1 VIQPNLRL
9 VAGKPALFR
18 AYVVSSATG
27 VAAQV
32 RATFSANGT
41 ALGTR
46 LLDGPATV
54 PTAPNEASLTDTYR
68 TVLPADW
75 VRSGLSVQLE
85 VDPTNAVM
93 ESNES
98 NNTQTIDATIGAGS
112 VLYVKI
118 VPIVQSGLT
127 GAAPANWDQTLFKLW
142 PVKQVDIQTRAAYTS
157 SQTLASGGGGW
168 SALLSDLDDL
178 RTTEGSNRFYY
189 GFARVGYTSGV
200 AGIAYIGYP
209 VGLGWDYASSGP
221 GVAAHEFGHNFGAL
235 HAKCGA
241 TSGVDSKYPVSTGR
255 LDTYGF
261 DIVSGTLYA
270 PNAYYDIMSYCKPS
284 WVSSYMYNK
293 VQTELESSPSLQSVS
308 TGPSGNLSG
317 PTQSLLL
324 ISGLIE
330 ASGRLNLRPVTAFQ
344 GQPRPPQR
352 GSYRLRL
359 ETTQGVQDTY
369 FDVKPIA
376 HTGEYSF
383 SFTVPNTATSTNS
396 LRSIEVWK
404 GATQLIVRRPVS
416 NLRPLS
422 AMTEPVLRESGGQ
435 AELNWDTTSF
445 AIASLTH
452 VATDGERTVL
462 GLRLMGGNVRFD
474 TRALDA
480 GGRWEL
486 SLGDGLNSIARTY
499 QR

>member
-1 VIQPNLRL
+1 MIQPNLRL

-18 AYVVSSATG
+18 AYVASSASG
-27 VAAQV
+27 VTAQV
-32 RATFSANGT
+32 RATFSAGGT
-41 ALGTR
+41 TLGTR
-46 LLDGPATV
+46 VLDGPATV
-54 PTAPNEASLTDTYR
+54 PTTPNEASLTDTYR
-68 TVLPADW
+68 TLLPADW
-75 VRSGLSVQLE
+75 VRNGLSVQLE
-85 VDPTNAVM
+85 VDPTNAII

-98 NNTQTIDATIGAGS
+98 NNTRTIAATVGAGS
-112 VLYVKI
+112 VLYVRI

-127 GAAPANWDQTLFKLW
+127 GTAPPNWDQTLYKLW

-157 SQTLASGGGGW
+157 SRALASGGSGW
-168 SALLSDLDDL
+168 SELLLDLNNL
-178 RTTEGSNRFYY
+178 RTAEGSNRYYY
-189 GFARVGYTSGV
+189 GFAKVGYSSGV
-200 AGIAYIGYP
+200 AGIAYVGYP

-221 GVAAHEFGHNFGAL
+221 GVAAHEFGHNFGVY

-241 TSGVDSKYPVSTGR
+241 TSGVDSNYPVSTGR

-293 VQTELESSPSLQSVS
+293 VQTELESLPSLQSVPI
-308 TGPSGNLSG
+308 GPSGNLSG

-324 ISGLIE
+324 ISGLID
-330 ASGRLNLRPVTAFQ
+330 ANGQLNVRPVTAFQ

-352 GSYRLRL
+352 GLYRLRL

-383 SFTVPNTATSTNS
+383 SFTVPNTASNT

-404 GATQLIVRRPVS
+404 DATQLIVRRQHP
-416 NLRPLS
+416 NIRPLS
-422 AMTEPVLRESGGQ
+422 VITEPELRESGGQ
-435 AELNWDTTSF
+435 VELTWDTTNF
-445 AIASLTH
+445 AIATLTH

-462 GLRLMGGNVRFD
+462 GLHLTGGNVRFD
-474 TRALDA
+474 TRALGT

-486 SLGDGLNSIARTY
+486 SLGDGLNSIERTY